1 MYYNDLEA
9 LISTLDKESDL
20 YKKFNSEILKG
31 RRKLADDEEKKLLDE
46 QNKIVEDGLSE
57 ILKTYEKAFDD
68 LEKKR
73 ESYRK
78 KLMSVGG
85 DLFSVDVTKDKNGNE
100 TTTYT
105 VNNINEQLK
114 KMKEFHS
121 QITKLKKQGASEALL
136 SELFALDD
144 KDAAQF
150 SKYLSGMSSAEFK
163 KINDLYNEKQRLAD
177 DLSNDLYAS
186 EAKKLSDSIF
196 AELDALSAP
205 SADYGKEAADSY
217 IDAFK
222 AEFEERSDEFAKL
235 FENTDFAAEVKATV
249 ESEMSRYSAAA
260 YTMPAVQ
267 NSSDTN
273 AAAESNKNFIAE
285 LIKEFNKPV
294 QLVLDGKVISE
305 IVIGYQNALK
315 KQTGG

>member
-9 LISTLDKESDL
+9 LIGTLDKESDL

-85 DLFSVDVTKDKNGNE
+85 NLFSVDVTKDKNGKE

-114 KMKEFHS
+114 NMREFHS
-121 QITKLKKQGASEALL
+121 QITKLKQQGASEALL

-150 SKYLSGMSSAEFK
+150 SKYLSGMSPEEFK
-163 KINDLYNEKQRLAD
+163 KINELYNKKQELAD
-177 DLSNDLYAS
+177 KLTNDLYAS
-186 EAKKLSDSIF
+186 DAKKLSESIF
-196 AELDALSAP
+196 TELAALSAP

-235 FENTDFAAEVKATV
+235 FENTDFAAEIKATV
-249 ESEMSRYSAAA
+249 ESEMSRYSAVA
-260 YTMPAVQ
+260 YTTPVVQ
-267 NSSDTN
+267 SSSDTN
-273 AAAESNKNFIAE
+273 AAAENNKNFIAE

-305 IVIGYQNALK
+305 IVIGYQGNLK